1 MSSERADHD
10 YIGDTKMH
18 TVKPLVATTSPQQ
31 PVFKNT
37 KSFQV
42 KSLLLGTSCKQ
53 PTSPKSPQPLLELKV

>member
-18 TVKPLVATTSPQQ
+18 TVKSLVATTSPQQ